1 LNVAALLG
9 KLVRRDIRLSAE
21 GGQLRLNAPRGA
33 LTPELREALR
43 ARKAEILE
51 FLREAERISS
61 LPPAIVPL
69 QPLGARPPVFGIG
82 GHNGDVHAFRDL
94 VRRLG
99 EDQPFFGLWPPGLD
113 GRSEPLERIEQL
125 GAYFA
130 GQIRAFRPHGPCV
143 IAGYCGG
150 GAGAYELARQLER
163 SGAEVRLVALFG
175 CPHPS
180 LYRLHRPRLPYW
192 GKRVVMHGRVLAALP
207 SLEERRR
214 YLAERIRG
222 RVEQLRRERGIK
234 HKYEKVTLA
243 AVKRYTPGELAAR
256 LCLFIPHRQWL
267 SGSDAALRWR
277 SAAPRTEVYH
287 GPDSVDPERMLAE
300 PHAAAFAE
308 LFRSCL
314 A

>member
-1 LNVAALLG
+1 LNVATLLG
-9 KLVRRDIRLSAE
+9 KLMGRDVRLSAE
-21 GGQLRLNAPRGA
+21 GGQLRLSAPPGA

-51 FLREAERISS
+51 FLRNAETIAA

-69 QPLGARPPVFGIG
+69 QPHGARAPIFGVG

-99 EDQPFFGLWPPGLD
+99 EEQPFFGLWPPGLD
-113 GRSEPLERIEQL
+113 GLSEPLERIEDV

-130 GQIRAFRPHGPCV
+130 EQIRAFRPHGPYI

-150 GAGAYELARQLER
+150 GAGAYELARQLEN
-163 SGAEVRLVALFG
+163 SGAGVRLVALFG

-180 LYRLHRPRLPYW
+180 VYRFNLPRLPYW
-192 GKRVVMHGRVLAALP
+192 GKRVVMHSRVLATLP
-207 SLEERRR
+207 SFEHRRK

-222 RVEQLRRERGIK
+222 RFEQLRRERSIK
-234 HKYEKVTLA
+234 HRYEQVTLA
-243 AVKRYTPGELAAR
+243 AVKRYAPGEFSGR
-256 LCLFIPHRQWL
+256 LCLFVPNQQWL
-267 SGSDAALRWR
+267 SANGAASRWR
-277 SAAPRTEVYH
+277 SAAPRTEVYY
-287 GPDSVDPERMLAE
+287 GPDSVHPERMLAE
-300 PHAAAFAE
+300 PDAAVFAE
-308 LFRSCL
+308 LFRRCL